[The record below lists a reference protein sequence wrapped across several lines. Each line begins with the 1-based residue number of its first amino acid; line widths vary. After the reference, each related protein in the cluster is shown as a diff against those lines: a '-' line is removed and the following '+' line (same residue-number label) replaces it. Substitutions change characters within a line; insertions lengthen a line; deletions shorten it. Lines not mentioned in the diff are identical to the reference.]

1 MKTALSWVSLG
12 AAGPLPSNMSV
23 VSMFVCVGEKRRGKE
38 KIAYGNYV
46 ELQIRSFTWFDRY
59 RALV

>member
-1 MKTALSWVSLG
+1 MVSLG

-23 VSMFVCVGEKRRGKE
+23 ASMFVCVGEKRRGKE